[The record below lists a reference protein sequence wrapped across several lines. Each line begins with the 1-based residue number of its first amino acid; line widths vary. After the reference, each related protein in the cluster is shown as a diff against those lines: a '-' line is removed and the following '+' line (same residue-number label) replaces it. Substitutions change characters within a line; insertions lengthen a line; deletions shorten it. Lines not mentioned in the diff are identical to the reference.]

1 MLSLNS
7 YGLAKSSNQLT
18 LPRIHS
24 PIRASNASSV
34 GKLAQERRGMHP
46 WYRTTSGF
54 EYGRH
59 VDFQDLGLNLTPVKA
74 HAKHMDF
81 TSGFLDGPY
90 TDSSLGSLEM
100 KKKRLILSD
109 ELRAERKIRMKQKF
123 DEKQLQLS
131 FKREIRRELREKRR
145 VELQEQ
151 QQASIIIQRHIR
163 GTLTRLHLEAARQ
176 ELRNNN
182 ARRIQMFYRSKM
194 RIYAAKQELQR
205 IKDDIRDDA
214 ARIIQRQVR
223 RRLAR
228 SRAQAELNRRRQ
240 QRATRR
246 DEIRRELVEARTF
259 AATQIERIVRGFLAR
274 QRLRQRT
281 TGTDATA
288 AIATQPSTK
297 RKPQPTQPQAPSK
310 PKPAQ
315 TKPPAKKKPALGA
328 RRLSSAGVG
337 SLNDV

>member
-151 QQASIIIQRHIR
+151 QQASIVIQRHIR

-205 IKDDIRDDA
+205 IK
-214 ARIIQRQVR
+214 VVV
-223 RRLAR
+223 
-228 SRAQAELNRRRQ
+228 S
-240 QRATRR
+240 
-246 DEIRRELVEARTF
+246 VE
-259 AATQIERIVRGFLAR
+259 GGLS
-274 QRLRQRT
+274 LM
-281 TGTDATA
+281 
-288 AIATQPSTK
+288 
-297 RKPQPTQPQAPSK
+297 
-310 PKPAQ
+310 
-315 TKPPAKKKPALGA
+315 PPPG
-328 RRLSSAGVG
+328 
-337 SLNDV
+337 